1 VYSSLLSLS
10 PLTPFLLPAMAE
22 PSAQRVTYA
31 IGLDIGT
38 TSVKASLIERR
49 MASGSAESNG
59 SGNSSS
65 SSSKLLA
72 SQSQEHHAY
81 SRGTGLRT
89 DTIAQ
94 QHVPSILQAIDA
106 AMQRLRSTAPA
117 DTFTRAS
124 HIGLSCQMHGVVL
137 WRNEAKND
145 VVAMWDAPKHDDDAA
160 AAASSS
166 SAEEAPS
173 SSAKP
178 LVSPLVTWEDRRCMP
193 TFLATLNAAAIR
205 PADPAE
211 PQLSGQVLSSGF
223 GMASLAFFARDH
235 KQAAVGSSGDAS
247 SHLFDLSHY
256 THAGTIGDFVAW
268 LLSRNHLHVMD
279 HTNAAAFGMYDMTS
293 AQWQTERVVAAGIP
307 LNLLP
312 RLVPPAAPV
321 GALCGRL
328 AARWGLADDDA
339 SSSSSSSARST
350 MIQVHACVGDHPASV
365 YATDVREE
373 ELTISIGTSS
383 QLSRVARTE
392 RTAMTT
398 PPPADLASS
407 AAAAGAST
415 AAVAASSVERRP
427 YICPF
432 SQRTLLLCASL
443 NGGNVLHSFVT
454 GLERAARDVAALG
467 SDTGAALPPPSDAE
481 ENQRMQRRVAALYER
496 LIRDATAMLDADDGA
511 ASGSSSAAAA
521 ALNSLP
527 VTSARFF
534 GERSSPDSRGS
545 ISELSVPF
553 FTPQLPLGGAAA
565 LFASL
570 CCGVIANLR
579 ALAEGGSTTVDRN
592 RTAAPIDANTAAV
605 GKATAVLAMLR
616 DVCRIRCVGAAMQRN
631 PLLARFVSEQF
642 RMEPS
647 QVHVASTQQLQQ
659 QQGDADAAHGAA
671 LLALD
676 WAGGNEMLWKAQQ
689 A

>member
-1 VYSSLLSLS
+1 MPFLIVYSSFLSLS
-10 PLTPFLLPAMAE
+10 PLTSFLLPVMAA
-22 PSAQRVTYA
+22 PSAQRITYA

-49 MASGSAESNG
+49 TTSESTAGEGSSC
-59 SGNSSS
+59 
-65 SSSKLLA
+65 SSKLLA

-106 AMQRLRSTAPA
+106 AMHRLRSTAPA

-145 VVAMWDAPKHDDDAA
+145 VAAMWDAPKRDDS
-160 AAASSS
+160 AAAS
-166 SAEEAPS
+166 AEAP

-178 LVSPLVTWEDRRCMP
+178 LVSPLITWEDRRCTP
-193 TFLATLNAAAIR
+193 AFLATLNAAAIR
-205 PADPAE
+205 PADPTE
-211 PQLSGQVLSSGF
+211 PQLSGQMLSSGF
-223 GMASLAFFARDH
+223 GMASLAFFANEQR
-235 KQAAVGSSGDAS
+235 KAASADSNVAVS

-268 LLSRNHLHVMD
+268 LLSRTHAHVMD
-279 HTNAAAFGMYDMTS
+279 HTNAAAFGMYDMVS

-312 RLVPPAAPV
+312 RLVPPAAPL

-328 AARWGLADDDA
+328 AVRWGLADDA
-339 SSSSSSSARST
+339 TSAAART
-350 MIQVHACVGDHPASV
+350 MQVHACVGDHPASV

-383 QLSRVARTE
+383 QLSRVARTT
-392 RTAMTT
+392 RTVTAT
-398 PPPADLASS
+398 PPPADPASSSS

-454 GLERAARDVAALG
+454 GLERAARDVAALE
-467 SDTGAALPPPSDAE
+467 SDADSALLPLSDAE
-481 ENQRMQRRVAALYER
+481 ENQRTQRRVAALYAR
-496 LIRDATAMLDADDGA
+496 LIRDATALLNADNSA
-511 ASGSSSAAAA
+511 ADTTAAAA
-521 ALNSLP
+521 SSSLP
-527 VTSARFF
+527 VTSAHFF

-545 ISELSVPF
+545 VSELSVPL
-553 FTPQLPLGGAAA
+553 FTPQQPLGGAAA

-570 CCGVIANLR
+570 CRGVIANLR
-579 ALAEGGSTTVDRN
+579 ALAEGSTTVDP
-592 RTAAPIDANTAAV
+592 AGAPIDASDAAV
-605 GKATAVLAMLR
+605 GKATAVPAMLR
-616 DVCRIRCVGAAMQRN
+616 DVRRIRCVGAAMQRN

-642 RMEPS
+642 RMDPS
-647 QVHVASTQQLQQ
+647 QVHVAASTQQQQQQ

-676 WAGGNEMLWKAQQ
+676 WAGVNEMLWKAQQ
-689 A
+689 RA